1 MRRVALLTPTHRAD
15 IERFDLLCESI
26 DRRVSGYDRHYV
38 IVNDEDMSLF
48 GRYGTERRVVQPASK
63 FLPAWLWAMPRF
75 LSRNG
80 RRVWLSLLSG
90 PIHGWHVQQLLKIGG
105 TLAAAEDRVCIVDSD
120 NLFFRDFDVRA
131 YAGREQT
138 PLYIDAKSI
147 ESTNPNHATWTQ
159 NAHQLLGLPEPTFP
173 ADDYVGN
180 LIVWDKA
187 TLKAMT
193 EQIRLVNG
201 QDWRACPL
209 PPKTVLRISAVR
221 RLCRPCPRLSRSPS
235 HRRREPRLRALG
247 NGSTQRSR
255 RALDDRKRGSAKS
268 RLVHPV
274 ILWDDCAG
282 DPIGCL
288 ERPGGVMHDAAH
300 EDNQKGKI
308 GAALSASCP
317 DLFRASTPLCSQCN

>member
-1 MRRVALLTPTHRAD
+1 M
-15 IERFDLLCESI
+15 
-26 DRRVSGYDRHYV
+26 
-38 IVNDEDMSLF
+38 
-48 GRYGTERRVVQPASK
+48 
-63 FLPAWLWAMPRF
+63 
-75 LSRNG
+75 
-80 RRVWLSLLSG
+80 WLSLLSG

-201 QDWRACPL
+201 QDWRVALCRRKQFSEYLLYGAFVVHAPDYRARHRIVEESLACAHWETGQL
-209 PPKTVLRISAVR
+209 SEAGVRSMIESAEARKVALCIQSYSGTTVPAIRSAV
-221 RLCRPCPRLSRSPS
+221 SNA
-235 HRRREPRLRALG
+235 RA
-247 NGSTQRSR
+247 
-255 RALDDRKRGSAKS
+255 A
-268 RLVHPV
+268 
-274 ILWDDCAG
+274 
-282 DPIGCL
+282 
-288 ERPGGVMHDAAH
+288 
-300 EDNQKGKI
+300 
-308 GAALSASCP
+308 
-317 DLFRASTPLCSQCN
+317 